1 MKLVLDITT
10 EAQKQNIIQIA
21 KQLNIA
27 VEVLE
32 TTEEEEDA
40 AMVRAIYA
48 NAQGDILSSDETKE
62 FLAHLAK

>member
-21 KQLNIA
+21 KQLNIS

-32 TTEEEEDA
+32 TTEEEEDV

-48 NAQGDILSSDETKE
+48 NALGDILSSDETKE